1 MEFNKGFFYNWRK
14 RDLIKSTSTL
24 LSLLL
29 FNLLR
34 VGMENLKSNG
44 ADSKKKKKR
53 FVNAIFFFFLF
64 FGGGERNRCLI
75 SGPAAERFPHGRIR
89 SR

>member
-53 FVNAIFFFFLF
+53 DSLTRFSFSFFFL
-64 FGGGERNRCLI
+64 EEAKEI
-75 SGPAAERFPHGRIR
+75 DV
-89 SR
+89 